1 MMSVAC
7 SPFRVN
13 CHFSIK
19 HLLTRLIN
27 KTWRIQTSIEETAV
41 KIYRLQVFQLTF
53 RKINVL
59 TTRCSDH
66 SHSSLWKSLFYTS
79 PSKKLINPKLYLAAN
94 SSHGL
99 TRTAV
104 PKCTSCKKFRKQI
117 FANQKWRSMIH
128 KSFQQLLLKAVP
140 RSATPR
146 EILYILCMY
155 HLCGYWTKLF
165 KTQKCDL
172 RCLETVCFII

>member
-1 MMSVAC
+1 M
-7 SPFRVN
+7 
-13 CHFSIK
+13 
-19 HLLTRLIN
+19 
-27 KTWRIQTSIEETAV
+27 
-41 KIYRLQVFQLTF
+41 FQLTF

-79 PSKKLINPKLYLAAN
+79 HSKKLINPKLYPAAN
-94 SSHGL
+94 SSNGL

-146 EILYILCMY
+146 EILYILCMC

-172 RCLETVCFII
+172 RCLATVCFIISITMVVRIWCSIVVGFIARSDWLISLPQFKTERVI